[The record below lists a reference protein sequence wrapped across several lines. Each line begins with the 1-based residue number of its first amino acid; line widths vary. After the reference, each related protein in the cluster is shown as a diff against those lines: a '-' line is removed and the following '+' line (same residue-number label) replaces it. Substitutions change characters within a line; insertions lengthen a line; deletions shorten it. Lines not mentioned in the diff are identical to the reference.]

1 MGKLYTLF
9 GNARNGYS
17 SRAILESILR
27 WSGVNVVSLSGS
39 ASLPY
44 APKEMGRVSLSRTF
58 ILYTLGLFA
67 VLGVIFIAI
76 LTKITWDA
84 SHERAIRVTEAFFQ
98 ATKRPFE
105 RAIWTVNAD
114 ATLQLIRG
122 LESLEVVERV
132 WVETPDTGNFGQP
145 VDELRRKEALSYTL
159 SSPSAIL
166 HKDAIGQVFIL
177 IDRSTISREIVSTVG
192 YIAAAIFVYL
202 LLLAVVIRA
211 VFRRLIGR
219 PLSEIVGYLSTPRL
233 IENPPEE
240 RLMPGRADEIGI
252 LATSL
257 QSMVQR
263 RHLDLQKIQEYQ
275 TNLEDLVAHR
285 TEQLKLVQEELIQ
298 ADNLAAL
305 GALVAGVSHEL
316 NTPLGNALMAATTIK
331 DATDYL
337 RTELDE
343 RRLSKEMLEKEVQR
357 ITDTANII
365 EKTLGRAREL
375 VGNFRQVAVDRQSE
389 KMRSFNFDHIIRE
402 TLATLQPT
410 LKKTSFKV
418 ELDLDADEIIESY
431 PGAVSQLVS
440 NLVENAMKHAYE
452 GRSEGAI
459 KLCSKIQSNTDESGQ
474 ASSKKIVFTCKDYG
488 VGIPEK
494 NLKKVF
500 EPFFTTKFGKGGS
513 GLGMA
518 ICYQLVTEAL
528 KGSISVSSKVGSG
541 TEFVIEVPVK
551 VPLNNQAKAEKMVH

>member
-1 MGKLYTLF
+1 MGVL
-9 GNARNGYS
+9 
-17 SRAILESILR
+17 
-27 WSGVNVVSLSGS
+27 SLSGS

-44 APKEMGRVSLSRTF
+44 TPKEMGRASLSRTF

-67 VLGVIFIAI
+67 ILGIIFVGI

-84 SHERAIRVTEAFFQ
+84 AHARAIRVTEAFFQ

-132 WVETPDTGNFGQP
+132 WVETPDTGNFGEPASGPRQA
-145 VDELRRKEALSYTL
+145 EALSYTL
-159 SSPSAIL
+159 NSPSTIL
-166 HKDAIGQVFIL
+166 QKDAIGQVFIL
-177 IDRSTISREIVSTVG
+177 IDRNTISYEIVSTVG
-192 YIAAAIFVYL
+192 FIVSAIIIYL
-202 LLLAVVIRA
+202 LLLAVVTRT

-219 PLSEIVGYLSTPRL
+219 PLSAIVEYLSTPRL
-233 IENPPEE
+233 IEDPP
-240 RLMPGRADEIGI
+240 RAKLMAGRADEIGI
-252 LATSL
+252 LAESL
-257 QSMVQR
+257 QLMVQR
-263 RHLDLQKIQEYQ
+263 RHLDLKKIQEYQ
-275 TNLEDLVAHR
+275 TNLEELVAHR

-331 DATDYL
+331 DSTGYL
-337 RTELDE
+337 RTELD
-343 RRLSKEMLEKEVQR
+343 RQSLSKEALENEVGR
-357 ITDTANII
+357 ISDTANII

-389 KMRSFNFDHIIRE
+389 KKRPFNFDHIIRE

-410 LKKTSFKV
+410 IRKTSFEI
-418 ELDLDADEIIESY
+418 ELDLDADEVIDSY

-440 NLVENAMKHAYE
+440 NFVENAIKHGYE
-452 GRSEGAI
+452 GIDQGRIRLSSQI
-459 KLCSKIQSNTDESGQ
+459 I
-474 ASSKKIVFTCKDYG
+474 SSKEDGDGGEPEKTVVFKCRDYG

-528 KGSISVSSKVGSG
+528 NGTISVTSEVGSG
-541 TEFVIEVPVK
+541 TEFTIEFPARA
-551 VPLNNQAKAEKMVH
+551 PQKAQTPIRKRVQ

>member
-1 MGKLYTLF
+1 M
-9 GNARNGYS
+9 
-17 SRAILESILR
+17 
-27 WSGVNVVSLSGS
+27 SLSGS
-39 ASLPY
+39 SSLPY
-44 APKEMGRVSLSRTF
+44 TPQDMGRSSLSRTF
-58 ILYTLGLFA
+58 IFYTLGLFA
-67 VLGVIFIAI
+67 ILGLIFVGI

-84 SHERAIRVTEAFFQ
+84 SHARAIRVTEAFFQ

-122 LESLEVVERV
+122 LETLDVVERV
-132 WVETPDTGNFGQP
+132 WVETPDTGNFGDP
-145 VDELRRKEALSYTL
+145 VTGERRSEALSYTL
-159 SSPSAIL
+159 NSPSTIL

-177 IDRSTISREIVSTVG
+177 IDRNTISYEIVSTVG
-192 YIAAAIFVYL
+192 FIVTAIIVYL
-202 LLLAVVIRA
+202 LLLAVVIRT
-211 VFRRLIGR
+211 VFRRLIGH
-219 PLSEIVGYLSTPRL
+219 PLSRIVDYLSTPRL
-233 IENPPEE
+233 IEDPPKAE
-240 RLMPGRADEIGI
+240 LMPGRSDEIGI
-252 LATSL
+252 LSASL

-263 RHLDLQKIQEYQ
+263 RHLDLKKIQEYQ

-316 NTPLGNALMAATTIK
+316 NTPLGNALMASTTIV
-331 DATDYL
+331 DSTEYL
-337 RTELDE
+337 RRELDQQS
-343 RRLSKEMLEKEVQR
+343 LSKEALESEIQK
-357 ITDTANII
+357 ISDTANII
-365 EKTLGRAREL
+365 DKTLSRAREL

-389 KMRSFNFDHIIRE
+389 RKRTFKFDHIIRE

-410 LKKTSFKV
+410 LKKTPFKV
-418 ELDLDADEIIESY
+418 ELDLAADIVIEGY

-440 NLVENAMKHAYE
+440 NLVENAIKHGYE
-452 GRSEGAI
+452 DRSDGIVKLSSEVVGGGGRSR
-459 KLCSKIQSNTDESGQ
+459 KIIF
-474 ASSKKIVFTCKDYG
+474 KCKDFG

-528 KGSISVSSKVGSG
+528 NGTISVDSKVGSG
-541 TEFVIEVPVK
+541 TEFVIEFPANDPVEAGT
-551 VPLNNQAKAEKMVH
+551 PAGRRVH

>member
-1 MGKLYTLF
+1 MLIEQDLAPIGEV
-9 GNARNGYS
+9 G
-17 SRAILESILR
+17 IL
-27 WSGVNVVSLSGS
+27 SLSGS
-39 ASLPY
+39 STLPY
-44 APKEMGRVSLSRTF
+44 TPKEMGRASLSRTF
-58 ILYTLGLFA
+58 IFYTLGLFA
-67 VLGVIFIAI
+67 LLGVLFIGI
-76 LTKITWDA
+76 LTKITWDS
-84 SHERAIRVTEAFFQ
+84 SHARAIRVTEAFFQ

-122 LESLEVVERV
+122 LESLEVIEKV
-132 WVETPDTGNFGQP
+132 WVETPDTGNFGEP
-145 VDELRRKEALSYTL
+145 LTGPRVDEALSYTL
-159 SSPSAIL
+159 NSPSTIL

-177 IDRSTISREIVSTVG
+177 IDRSTISYEIASTVG
-192 YIAAAIFVYL
+192 FIVTAIVVYI
-202 LLLAVVIRA
+202 LLLAIVIRT
-211 VFRRLIGR
+211 VFKRLIGQ
-219 PLSEIVGYLSTPRL
+219 PLSDIVSYLSTPRL
-233 IENPPEE
+233 IEDPPKAE
-240 RLMPGRADEIGI
+240 LMPGRADEIGI
-252 LATSL
+252 LSASL

-263 RHLDLQKIQEYQ
+263 RHMDLQKIQEYQ

-331 DATDYL
+331 DSTQL
-337 RTELDE
+337 LTTELDQQS
-343 RRLSKEMLEKEVQR
+343 LSKEALENEIGR
-357 ITDTANII
+357 ISDTADII
-365 EKTLGRAREL
+365 EKTLGRARDL

-389 KMRSFNFDHIIRE
+389 KKRTFSFDHIVRE

-410 LKKTSFKV
+410 LKKTPFEV
-418 ELDLDADEIIESY
+418 QLDLNADGVIDSY

-440 NLVENAMKHAYE
+440 NLVENALKHGYE
-452 GRSEGAI
+452 DHTEGVI
-459 KLCSKIQSNTDESGQ
+459 RLSSRLETVPPISGGKPGQ
-474 ASSKKIVFTCKDYG
+474 MKIVFKCKDDG

-528 KGSISVSSKVGSG
+528 SGTISVVSKVGSG
-541 TEFVIEVPVK
+541 TEFTIEFPVVAPAETKQPARSK
-551 VPLNNQAKAEKMVH
+551 VQ

>member
-1 MGKLYTLF
+1 MAAGPIRGEF
-9 GNARNGYS
+9 R
-17 SRAILESILR
+17 RASLR
-27 WSGVNVVSLSGS
+27 WSGVNVLSVSDS

-67 VLGVIFIAI
+67 VLGIIFIAI

-84 SHERAIRVTEAFFQ
+84 SHARAIRVTEAFFQ

-132 WVETPDTGNFGQP
+132 WVETPDTGNFGEP
-145 VDELRRKEALSYTL
+145 VEGIRRSEALSYTL
-159 SSPSAIL
+159 NSPSAIL

-192 YIAAAIFVYL
+192 YIVAAIIVYL
-202 LLLAVVIRA
+202 LLLAVVIRT

-219 PLSEIVGYLSTPRL
+219 PLSTIVGYLSTPRL
-233 IENPPEE
+233 IEAPPDAQ
-240 RLMPGRADEIGI
+240 LMPGRADEIGI
-252 LATSL
+252 LASSL

-263 RHLDLQKIQEYQ
+263 RHFDLQKIQEYQ

-331 DATDYL
+331 DATHYL
-337 RTELDE
+337 RTELE
-343 RRLSKEMLEKEVQR
+343 EQRLSKETLESEVQR

-389 KMRSFNFDHIIRE
+389 KMRSFNFDHIVRE

-410 LKKTSFKV
+410 LKKTAFKV
-418 ELDLDADEIIESY
+418 ELDLDADEVIESY

-452 GRSEGAI
+452 GRSEGVI
-459 KLCSKIQSNTDESGQ
+459 KLCSKVRPFIANDGCDDNT
-474 ASSKKIVFTCKDYG
+474 KKIVFTCKDYG

-541 TEFVIEVPVK
+541 TEFVIELPVK
-551 VPLNNQAKAEKMVH
+551 VQLNNKSTTREMVH

>member
-1 MGKLYTLF
+1 MTL
-9 GNARNGYS
+9 NG
-17 SRAILESILR
+17 
-27 WSGVNVVSLSGS
+27 GT
-39 ASLPY
+39 SLPNSS
-44 APKEMGRVSLSRTF
+44 KEMGRASLSRTF

-67 VLGVIFIAI
+67 VLGIIFIGI

-84 SHERAIRVTEAFFQ
+84 SHARAIRVTEAFFQ

-122 LESLEVVERV
+122 LESLEVVEKV
-132 WVETPDTGNFGQP
+132 WVETPDTGNFGEP
-145 VDELRRKEALSYTL
+145 VTGPRAAEALTYTL
-159 SSPSAIL
+159 NSPSTIL

-177 IDRSTISREIVSTVG
+177 IDRNTISYEIVSTVG
-192 YIAAAIFVYL
+192 FIVTAIIVYL
-202 LLLAVVIRA
+202 LLLAIVIRT
-211 VFRRLIGR
+211 VFRRLIGQ
-219 PLSEIVGYLSTPRL
+219 PLSAIVDYLSTPRL
-233 IENPPEE
+233 IEDPPKAE
-240 RLMPGRADEIGI
+240 LMPGRVDEIGI
-252 LATSL
+252 LAASL

-331 DATDYL
+331 DSTGFL
-337 RTELDE
+337 RNELE
-343 RRLSKEMLEKEVQR
+343 EQKLSKEALESEIER
-357 ITDTANII
+357 ISDTAHII

-389 KMRSFNFDHIIRE
+389 KKRAFNFDHIIRE

-410 LKKTSFKV
+410 LKKTPFKI
-418 ELDLDADEIIESY
+418 ELDLHADEIIDSY

-440 NLVENAMKHAYE
+440 NLVENAIKHGYE
-452 GRSEGAI
+452 GRSEGLI
-459 KLCSKIQSNTDESGQ
+459 KLSSQIVHSVDMGRGNSNERKIIFKCQD
-474 ASSKKIVFTCKDYG
+474 FG

-528 KGSISVSSKVGSG
+528 SGTISVSSNVGSG
-541 TEFVIEVPVK
+541 TEFTIEFPALAVQDSRKRLGQK
-551 VPLNNQAKAEKMVH
+551 VH

>member
-1 MGKLYTLF
+1 MRRLISSEF
-9 GNARNGYS
+9 GVGALS
-17 SRAILESILR
+17 
-27 WSGVNVVSLSGS
+27 VSGS

-44 APKEMGRVSLSRTF
+44 TPKEMGRVSLSRTF

-67 VLGVIFIAI
+67 VLGVVFIGI

-84 SHERAIRVTEAFFQ
+84 SHARAIRVTEAFFQ
-98 ATKRPFE
+98 ATERPFE

-132 WVETPDTGNFGQP
+132 WVETPDTGNFGEVVEGP
-145 VDELRRKEALSYTL
+145 RRKEALSYTL
-159 SSPSAIL
+159 NSPSTIL

-177 IDRSTISREIVSTVG
+177 IDRNTISNEIVSTVG
-192 YIAAAIFVYL
+192 YTVAAIIVYL
-202 LLLAVVIRA
+202 MLLAVVIRA
-211 VFRRLIGR
+211 VFRRLIGQ
-219 PLSEIVGYLSTPRL
+219 PLSAIVEYLSTPRL
-233 IENPPEE
+233 IEAPPSA
-240 RLMPGRADEIGI
+240 RLMPDRADEIGI
-252 LATSL
+252 LAESL
-257 QSMVQR
+257 QSMVYR
-263 RHLDLQKIQEYQ
+263 RHLDLKKIQEYQ
-275 TNLEDLVAHR
+275 TNLEELVTHR

-331 DATDYL
+331 DSTDSL
-337 RTELDE
+337 TRELDQQS
-343 RRLSKEMLEKEVQR
+343 LSKDRLEREVQR
-357 ITDTANII
+357 ISDTAGII

-389 KMRSFNFDHIIRE
+389 KMRQFNFDHIIRE

-410 LKKTSFKV
+410 LKKTSFNV
-418 ELDLDADEIIESY
+418 ELDLAADRIIESY

-452 GRSEGAI
+452 GRNEGTI
-459 KLCSKIQSNTDESGQ
+459 RISSKIVRGAPGNDDGEEGD
-474 ASSKKIVFTCKDYG
+474 KIVFVCKDFG

-528 KGSISVSSKVGSG
+528 SGTIAVSSRVGAG
-541 TEFVIEVPVK
+541 TEFTIELPVK
-551 VPLNNQAKAEKMVH
+551 APSGRSTARSIH

>member
-1 MGKLYTLF
+1 MGVL
-9 GNARNGYS
+9 
-17 SRAILESILR
+17 
-27 WSGVNVVSLSGS
+27 SLSGS

-44 APKEMGRVSLSRTF
+44 TPKEMGRASLSRTF

-67 VLGVIFIAI
+67 LLGLIFIGI

-84 SHERAIRVTEAFFQ
+84 SHARAIRVTEAFFQ

-132 WVETPDTGNFGQP
+132 WVETPDTGNFGEP
-145 VDELRRKEALSYTL
+145 VTGTRQAEALSYTL
-159 SSPSAIL
+159 NSPSTIL
-166 HKDAIGQVFIL
+166 HKDAIGQVYIL
-177 IDRSTISREIVSTVG
+177 IDRNTISYEIASTVG
-192 YIAAAIFVYL
+192 FIVTAIIVYL
-202 LLLAVVIRA
+202 MLLAVVIRA
-211 VFRRLIGR
+211 VFKRLIGR
-219 PLSEIVGYLSTPRL
+219 PLSAIVNYLSTPRL
-233 IENPPEE
+233 IEDPPKAE
-240 RLMPGRADEIGI
+240 LMPGRVDEIGI
-252 LATSL
+252 LSASL

-331 DATDYL
+331 DSTGYL
-337 RTELDE
+337 QTELE
-343 RRLSKEMLEKEVQR
+343 QQSLSKEALENEVQR

-365 EKTLGRAREL
+365 EKTLGRARDL

-389 KMRSFNFDHIIRE
+389 KKRSFNFDHIIRE

-410 LKKTSFKV
+410 LKKTSFDV
-418 ELDLDADEIIESY
+418 ELDLNADEVVDSY
-431 PGAVSQLVS
+431 PGALSQLVS
-440 NLVENAMKHAYE
+440 NFVENAMKHGYE
-452 GRSEGAI
+452 GRSEGKI
-459 KLCSKIQSNTDESGQ
+459 KLSSRVVESEDQNSTGTPK
-474 ASSKKIVFTCKDYG
+474 SKIVFSCRDYG

-528 KGSISVSSKVGSG
+528 NGSISVTSKVGSG
-541 TEFVIEVPVK
+541 TEFTIEVPVETPSK
-551 VPLNNQAKAEKMVH
+551 PEAATRKKAH

>member
-1 MGKLYTLF
+1 
-9 GNARNGYS
+9 
-17 SRAILESILR
+17 
-27 WSGVNVVSLSGS
+27 
-39 ASLPY
+39 
-44 APKEMGRVSLSRTF
+44 MGRASLSRTF

-67 VLGVIFIAI
+67 ILGLIFVGV
-76 LTKITWDA
+76 LTKFTWDA
-84 SHERAIRVTEAFFQ
+84 ANARAIGVTEAFFE
-98 ATKRPFE
+98 ATKQPFE

-122 LESLEVVERV
+122 LESLDVVERV
-132 WVETPDTGNFGQP
+132 WVETPDTGNFGEP
-145 VDELRRKEALSYTL
+145 VSGFRRSEALSYTL
-159 SSPSAIL
+159 NSPSTIL

-177 IDRSTISREIVSTVG
+177 IDRQTISYEIVSTVG
-192 YIAAAIFVYL
+192 FIASAIVVYL
-202 LLLAVVIRA
+202 LLLAIVIRT
-211 VFRRLIGR
+211 VFRRLIGL
-219 PLSEIVGYLSTPRL
+219 PLSRIVNYLSTPRL
-233 IENPPEE
+233 IEDPPKDQ
-240 RLMPGRADEIGI
+240 LMPGRVDEIGI
-252 LATSL
+252 LSGSL
-257 QSMVQR
+257 QAMVQR
-263 RHLDLQKIQEYQ
+263 RHLDLKKIQEYQ

-331 DATDYL
+331 DSTGYL
-337 RTELDE
+337 EKELE
-343 RRLSKEMLEKEVQR
+343 QQSLSKEALESEVQK
-357 ITDTANII
+357 ISDTANII
-365 EKTLGRAREL
+365 EKTLSRARDL

-389 KMRSFNFDHIIRE
+389 KKRSFNFDHIIRE

-410 LKKTSFKV
+410 LKKTPFEV
-418 ELDLDADEIIESY
+418 DLDLNADKVIDSY

-440 NLVENAMKHAYE
+440 NLVENAIKHGFE
-452 GRSEGAI
+452 GRR
-459 KLCSKIQSNTDESGQ
+459 SGKVEL
-474 ASSKKIVFTCKDYG
+474 SSKVVTGKVDGGPEGTSKIVFKCRDDG

-528 KGSISVSSKVGSG
+528 NGTISVVSEIGSG
-541 TEFVIEVPVK
+541 TEFTIEIPVEI
-551 VPLNNQAKAEKMVH
+551 PQAMTRKIDKEGALKW

>member
-1 MGKLYTLF
+1 L
-9 GNARNGYS
+9 
-17 SRAILESILR
+17 SI
-27 WSGVNVVSLSGS
+27 STS

-44 APKEMGRVSLSRTF
+44 APKEVGHASLSRTF

-67 VLGVIFIAI
+67 LLGLVFIGI
-76 LTKITWDA
+76 LTKITWDDA
-84 SHERAIRVTEAFFQ
+84 HARAIRVTEAFFQ

-132 WVETPDTGNFGQP
+132 WVETPDTGDFGEP
-145 VDELRRKEALSYTL
+145 VEGLRRGDALSYTL
-159 SSPSAIL
+159 NSPSTIL

-177 IDRSTISREIVSTVG
+177 LDRNMISREIVSTVG
-192 YIAAAIFVYL
+192 YIVAAIIVYL
-202 LLLAVVIRA
+202 LLLAVVIRM
-211 VFRRLIGR
+211 VFRRLIGL
-219 PLSEIVGYLSTPRL
+219 PLSAIVDYLSTPRL
-233 IENPPEE
+233 IEDPPTSQ
-240 RLMPGRADEIGI
+240 LMPGRDDEIGI
-252 LATSL
+252 LAESL

-316 NTPLGNALMAATTIK
+316 NTPLGNALMAATTIQDSTSLLK
-331 DATDYL
+331 
-337 RTELDE
+337 TELE
-343 RRLSKEMLEKEVQR
+343 QQRLSKEMLESEVQR
-357 ITDTANII
+357 ISDTAGII
-365 EKTLGRAREL
+365 DKTLGRAREL

-402 TLATLQPT
+402 TIATLLPT

-418 ELDLDADEIIESY
+418 ELKLNADEVVESY

-452 GRSEGAI
+452 GRSEGTI
-459 KLCSKIQSNTDESGQ
+459 ELSSRVVSPSEDSGND
-474 ASSKKIVFTCKDYG
+474 AKPKRIVLRCKDYG

-528 KGSISVSSKVGSG
+528 NGTINVSSKVGAG
-541 TEFVIEVPVK
+541 TEFTIELPVK
-551 VPLNNQAKAEKMVH
+551 ASSETKAEAGKKVY

>member
-1 MGKLYTLF
+1 MPDFQSGEQALGIRVGVL
-9 GNARNGYS
+9 
-17 SRAILESILR
+17 SI
-27 WSGVNVVSLSGS
+27 SGS
-39 ASLPY
+39 TSLPY
-44 APKEMGRVSLSRTF
+44 APREMGRSSLSRTF

-67 VLGVIFIAI
+67 ILGVIFIGI

-84 SHERAIRVTEAFFQ
+84 SHARAIGVTEAFFQ

-122 LESLEVVERV
+122 LESLEVVEKV
-132 WVETPDTGNFGQP
+132 WVETPDTGNFGEP
-145 VDELRRKEALSYTL
+145 VTGARAREALQYTL
-159 SSPSAIL
+159 NSPSTIL

-177 IDRSTISREIVSTVG
+177 IDRNAISYEIVSTVG
-192 YIAAAIFVYL
+192 FIVTAIIIYL
-202 LLLAVVIRA
+202 LLLAIVIRT
-211 VFRRLIGR
+211 VFRKLIGQ
-219 PLSEIVGYLSTPRL
+219 PLSAVVDYLSTPRL
-233 IENPPEE
+233 IEDPPKAE
-240 RLMPGRADEIGI
+240 LMPGRADEIGI
-252 LATSL
+252 LASSL

-331 DATDYL
+331 DSTGYL
-337 RTELDE
+337 RKELE
-343 RRLSKEMLEKEVQR
+343 EQSLSKEALESEVER
-357 ITDTANII
+357 ISDTANII

-389 KMRSFNFDHIIRE
+389 KKRSFNFDHIIRE

-410 LKKTSFKV
+410 LKKTPFTIEMDLHADVVVESF
-418 ELDLDADEIIESY
+418 

-440 NLVENAMKHAYE
+440 NLVENAIKHGYE
-452 GRSEGAI
+452 GRSEGKI
-459 KLCSKIQSNTDESGQ
+459 KVTSRV
-474 ASSKKIVFTCKDYG
+474 IVPKEKGRATPEGKRIAFTCQDFG

-528 KGSISVSSKVGSG
+528 NGTISVVSNVGAG
-541 TEFVIEVPVK
+541 TEFTIEFPALMPADTSGRHRSK
-551 VPLNNQAKAEKMVH
+551 VH

>member
-1 MGKLYTLF
+1 M
-9 GNARNGYS
+9 S
-17 SRAILESILR
+17 VI
-27 WSGVNVVSLSGS
+27 GS
-39 ASLPY
+39 ASVPY
-44 APKEMGRVSLSRTF
+44 APKKAGRVSLSRTF

-67 VLGVIFIAI
+67 LLGVLFIGV

-84 SHERAIRVTEAFFQ
+84 SHARAIRVTEAFFE

-105 RAIWTVNAD
+105 RAIWTVNAE

-132 WVETPDTGNFGQP
+132 WVETPDTGNFGDP
-145 VDELRRKEALSYTL
+145 VAGARRAGALSYTL
-159 SSPSAIL
+159 QSPSTIL

-177 IDRSTISREIVSTVG
+177 IDRNTISQEIFSTVG
-192 YIAAAIFVYL
+192 YIVAAIVVYL
-202 LLLAVVIRA
+202 LLLTVVIRT
-211 VFRRLIGR
+211 VFKRLIGR
-219 PLSEIVGYLSTPRL
+219 PLTDIVAYLSTPKL
-233 IENPPEE
+233 IEKPPVTQ
-240 RLMPGRADEIGI
+240 LMPGREDEIGI
-252 LATSL
+252 LASSL

-263 RHLDLQKIQEYQ
+263 RHNDLQKIQEYQ
-275 TNLEDLVAHR
+275 TNLEELVARR

-316 NTPLGNALMAATTIK
+316 NTPLGNALMAATTIN
-331 DATDYL
+331 DSTDL
-337 RTELDE
+337 LKSELE
-343 RRLSKEMLEKEVQR
+343 KQSLSKDSLENEIRR
-357 ITDTANII
+357 IGDTAKII
-365 EKTLGRAREL
+365 EKTLGRARDL

-410 LKKTSFKV
+410 LKKTSFNLD
-418 ELDLDADEIIESY
+418 LDLDADVDLEGY
-431 PGAVSQLVS
+431 PGAVSQVLS
-440 NLVENAMKHAYE
+440 NFVENAIKHGYE
-452 GRSEGAI
+452 GRNTGEVVIRTRVLDVQDNAKSRR
-459 KLCSKIQSNTDESGQ
+459 SRTKIILS
-474 ASSKKIVFTCKDYG
+474 CKDLG

-500 EPFFTTKFGKGGS
+500 EPFFTTKFGKGSS

-528 KGSISVSSKVGSG
+528 DGSISVVSKVGSG
-541 TEFVIEVPVK
+541 TEFTIEI
-551 VPLNNQAKAEKMVH
+551 PLKTPQLRTQVTELQVS

>member
-1 MGKLYTLF
+1 M
-9 GNARNGYS
+9 S
-17 SRAILESILR
+17 
-27 WSGVNVVSLSGS
+27 VSGS

-67 VLGVIFIAI
+67 LLGIVFIAI

-132 WVETPDTGNFGQP
+132 WVETPDTGDFGDP
-145 VDELRRKEALSYTL
+145 VDGPRRGEALSYTL
-159 SSPSAIL
+159 NSPSTIL

-177 IDRSTISREIVSTVG
+177 IDRNTISHEIVLTVG
-192 YIAAAIFVYL
+192 YIVAAIIVYL
-202 LLLAVVIRA
+202 LLLALVIRA
-211 VFRRLIGR
+211 VFRRLIGH
-219 PLSEIVGYLSTPRL
+219 PLSAIVDYLSTPRL
-233 IENPPEE
+233 IENPPEA
-240 RLMPGRADEIGI
+240 RIMPERADEIGI
-252 LATSL
+252 LAESL
-257 QSMVQR
+257 QSMVRR
-263 RHLDLQKIQEYQ
+263 RHLDLKKIQEYQ

-316 NTPLGNALMAATTIK
+316 NTPLGNALVAATTI
-331 DATDYL
+331 TDSTEFL
-337 RTELDE
+337 KTELE
-343 RRLSKEMLEKEVQR
+343 QERLSKDMLENEVER
-357 ITDTANII
+357 IKDTARII

-410 LKKTSFKV
+410 LKKTSFDL
-418 ELDLDADEIIESY
+418 ELNLNADTVMESY

-440 NLVENAMKHAYE
+440 NLVENAMKHGYE
-452 GRSEGAI
+452 GQSNGRI
-459 KLCSKIQSNTDESGQ
+459 KLCSKVLPMSGGNAE
-474 ASSKKIVFTCKDYG
+474 ASGKKIVLSCKDFG

-528 KGSISVSSKVGSG
+528 DGTISVSSKVGSG
-541 TEFVIEVPVK
+541 TEFTIEVPIKAPRVDTNAARKK
-551 VPLNNQAKAEKMVH
+551 VH

>member
-1 MGKLYTLF
+1 M
-9 GNARNGYS
+9 
-17 SRAILESILR
+17 
-27 WSGVNVVSLSGS
+27 SLSGS
-39 ASLPY
+39 TSLPY
-44 APKEMGRVSLSRTF
+44 TSKEMGRASLSRTF

-67 VLGVIFIAI
+67 VLGIIFIGI

-84 SHERAIRVTEAFFQ
+84 SHARAIRVTEAFFQ

-122 LESLEVVERV
+122 LESLEVVEKV
-132 WVETPDTGNFGQP
+132 WVETPDTGNFGEP
-145 VDELRRKEALSYTL
+145 VTGVRRTEALSYTL
-159 SSPSAIL
+159 NSPSTIL

-177 IDRSTISREIVSTVG
+177 IDRNTISYEIVSTVG
-192 YIAAAIFVYL
+192 FIVTAIIVYL
-202 LLLAVVIRA
+202 LLLAIVIRT
-211 VFRRLIGR
+211 VFRRLIGI
-219 PLSEIVGYLSTPRL
+219 PLSNIVDYLATPRL
-233 IENPPEE
+233 IEDPPKAE
-240 RLMPGRADEIGI
+240 LMPGRVDEIGI
-252 LATSL
+252 LSASL

-331 DATDYL
+331 DATSYL
-337 RTELDE
+337 DKELE
-343 RRLSKEMLEKEVQR
+343 KQSLSKDVLENEVER
-357 ITDTANII
+357 ISETASII
-365 EKTLGRAREL
+365 EKTLGRARDL

-389 KMRSFNFDHIIRE
+389 KKRAFNFDHIIRE
-402 TLATLQPT
+402 TLATLQPS
-410 LKKTSFKV
+410 LKKTSIKI
-418 ELDLDADEIIESY
+418 ELDLNADETIDSY

-440 NLVENAMKHAYE
+440 NFVENAMKHGFE
-452 GRSEGAI
+452 GRSDGTIRLSSQVVISRDKSLGGAKG
-459 KLCSKIQSNTDESGQ
+459 KL
-474 ASSKKIVFTCKDYG
+474 IVFKCKDNG
-488 VGIPEK
+488 VGIPDK

-528 KGSISVSSKVGSG
+528 NGTISVSSEVGSG
-541 TEFVIEVPVK
+541 TEFTIEFP
-551 VPLNNQAKAEKMVH
+551 AKAPVVSHKPQIRRKVH

>member
-1 MGKLYTLF
+1 MPFT
-9 GNARNGYS
+9 
-17 SRAILESILR
+17 
-27 WSGVNVVSLSGS
+27 
-39 ASLPY
+39 PD
-44 APKEMGRVSLSRTF
+44 EMGRTSLSRTF
-58 ILYTLGLFA
+58 IFYTLGLFA
-67 VLGVIFIAI
+67 ILGVIFIAI

-84 SHERAIRVTEAFFQ
+84 SHARAIRVTEAFFQ

-122 LESLEVVERV
+122 LESLDVVESV
-132 WVETPDTGNFGQP
+132 WVETPDTGNFGEP
-145 VDELRRKEALSYTL
+145 VTGPRQAEALTYTL
-159 SSPSAIL
+159 NSPSTIL
-166 HKDAIGQVFIL
+166 HKDAIGKVFIL
-177 IDRSTISREIVSTVG
+177 IDRNTISYEIVSTVG
-192 YIAAAIFVYL
+192 FIVTAIILYL
-202 LLLAVVIRA
+202 ILLAIVIRT

-219 PLSEIVGYLSTPRL
+219 PLSTIVNYLSTPRL
-233 IENPPEE
+233 IEDPPSAE
-240 RLMPGRADEIGI
+240 LMPGRNDEIGI
-252 LATSL
+252 LASSL

-275 TNLEDLVAHR
+275 TNLEELVTHR

-331 DATDYL
+331 DSTGSIH
-337 RTELDE
+337 RELE
-343 RRLSKEMLEKEVQR
+343 QKTLSKEGLENEVER
-357 ITDTANII
+357 ISQTASII

-389 KMRSFNFDHIIRE
+389 RRRTFNFDHIIRE

-410 LKKTSFKV
+410 IKKTPFTI
-418 ELDLDADEIIESY
+418 ELDLNADEVVDSY

-440 NLVENAMKHAYE
+440 NLIENAIKHGYE
-452 GRSEGAI
+452 GREEGRI
-459 KLCSKIQSNTDESGQ
+459 KL
-474 ASSKKIVFTCKDYG
+474 SSRIVTQQEHGRNGGRGKAIVLKCRDYG
-488 VGIPEK
+488 VGIPDK
-494 NLKKVF
+494 NLKRVF

-528 KGSISVSSKVGSG
+528 NGTISISSTVGSG
-541 TEFVIEVPVK
+541 TEFTIEIPVSAEQEARTPIRTK
-551 VPLNNQAKAEKMVH
+551 VH

>member
-1 MGKLYTLF
+1 M
-9 GNARNGYS
+9 
-17 SRAILESILR
+17 
-27 WSGVNVVSLSGS
+27 SLSGS
-39 ASLPY
+39 TSLPY
-44 APKEMGRVSLSRTF
+44 TPKEMGRASLSRTF

-67 VLGVIFIAI
+67 ILGVIFVGI
-76 LTKITWDA
+76 LTKITWDS
-84 SHERAIRVTEAFFQ
+84 SHARAIRVTEAFFQ

-122 LESLEVVERV
+122 LESLEVVEKV
-132 WVETPDTGNFGQP
+132 WVETPDTGNFGEP
-145 VDELRRKEALSYTL
+145 VKGARRQEALSYTL
-159 SSPSAIL
+159 NSPSTIL
-166 HKDAIGQVFIL
+166 HKDAIGNVYIL
-177 IDRSTISREIVSTVG
+177 IDRNTISYEIVSTVG
-192 YIAAAIFVYL
+192 FIVSAIIIYL
-202 LLLAVVIRA
+202 VLLAIVIRL

-219 PLSEIVGYLSTPRL
+219 PLSAIVEYLSTPRL
-233 IENPPEE
+233 IEDPPKAE
-240 RLMPGRADEIGI
+240 LMPGRHDEIGI

-257 QSMVQR
+257 QAMVQR

-275 TNLEDLVAHR
+275 TNLEELVTQR

-331 DATDYL
+331 DATGYV
-337 RTELDE
+337 RKELEDQT
-343 RRLSKEMLEKEVQR
+343 LSKEALENEVER
-357 ITDTANII
+357 ISDTASII

-389 KMRSFNFDHIIRE
+389 KKRVFNFDHIIRE

-410 LKKTSFKV
+410 LKKTSFHID
-418 ELDLDADEIIESY
+418 LDLNADVDIDSY

-440 NLVENAMKHAYE
+440 NLVENAIKHGYE
-452 GRSEGAI
+452 GRSEGRIMLSSEVVA
-459 KLCSKIQSNTDESGQ
+459 SRERNRAAGQ
-474 ASSKKIVFTCKDYG
+474 KIVFKCRDFG
-488 VGIPEK
+488 VGIPDK

-528 KGSISVSSKVGSG
+528 KGTISVSSKVGAG
-541 TEFVIEVPVK
+541 TDFAIEFPVSIRQESVSVVNKK
-551 VPLNNQAKAEKMVH
+551 VH